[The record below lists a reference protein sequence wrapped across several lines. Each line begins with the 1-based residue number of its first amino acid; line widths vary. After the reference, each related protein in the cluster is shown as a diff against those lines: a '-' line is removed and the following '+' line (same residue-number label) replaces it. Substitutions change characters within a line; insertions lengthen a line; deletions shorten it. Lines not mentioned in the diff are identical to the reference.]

1 MLHEMICKHKFSKI
15 NPTGLILMGFFIDP
29 LRKDIYGIMV
39 KKEGYRGI
47 FETFFLNEL
56 ESYFLIDSPN
66 SLILGIRLKSFSF
79 DINHFKLKFR
89 NLFNFLNFDFDLI
102 LPKV

>member
-47 FETFFLNEL
+47 FETMFLNEL
-56 ESYFLIDSPN
+56 
-66 SLILGIRLKSFSF
+66 
-79 DINHFKLKFR
+79 
-89 NLFNFLNFDFDLI
+89 
-102 LPKV
+102 